1 MTTTQPTVLDQL
13 NDPVAQELLHS
24 KVPARLAYNWTD
36 GTPRVV
42 PIWFHWNGHELVF
55 GTPITAPKV
64 EALKDGMPVAVSID
78 SEAWPP
84 KVLLIRGTVKVN
96 AVDGMVPEYAL
107 SAERY
112 FGEEQGKGWE
122 KLYLQLA
129 PRSLRIVL
137 TPEHVSILDFDKR
150 YPSAFAKAMAAM

>member
-1 MTTTQPTVLDQL
+1 MTMQQEALEML
-13 NDPVAQELLHS
+13 NDPVAQTLLSS
-24 KVPARLAYNWTD
+24 KIPARLAYNWID

-55 GTPITAPKV
+55 ATPIASPKV
-64 EALKDGMPVAVSID
+64 EALKDGMSVALTID

-84 KVLLIRGTVKVN
+84 KVLLIRGKIKVN
-96 AVDGMVPEYAL
+96 AVDGMVPEYAS

-150 YPSAFAKAMAAM
+150 YPSAFAKAMAATQ